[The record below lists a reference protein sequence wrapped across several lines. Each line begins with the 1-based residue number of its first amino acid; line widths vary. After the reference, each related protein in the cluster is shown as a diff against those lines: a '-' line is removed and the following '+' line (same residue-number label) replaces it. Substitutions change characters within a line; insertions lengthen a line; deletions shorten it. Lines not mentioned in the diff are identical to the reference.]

1 MAENKLDL
9 AAGVIPLGAG
19 PAADF
24 MSAAAAES
32 NEALAAGM
40 KEDCRQIGAAQARF
54 VVRLAECTKREMFRA
69 DGATS
74 PEVWVAERFGVS
86 GPTARS
92 FSVVADKAPGLPHL
106 VGSLGAGDIS
116 FDKVRA
122 VVDVASP
129 ESDRE
134 LCDQAK
140 EHSVRELVEVAR
152 NAAER
157 ARSAFASPSRSQH
170 DSRYLRFNDG
180 HRTMSLQVPSEEY
193 ARTKACVDAWAAAV
207 EGVGDTETESD
218 EAKTDGAKTDGAKSD
233 GAKSDEEDTKTK
245 TPLDQRRCDGFLAMV
260 DEATPGSGNRGG
272 GGSSDPGTAPEP
284 FFVVAH
290 VPLDALVEES
300 GEKSELAGELEHHGL
315 IDVETVQR
323 IACDATVVVAV
334 DDTLGHTMYEGRAR
348 RFPSG
353 AQRREVI
360 RRDRHCRFPGCAN
373 VAFAVVHHIFPWK
386 PGGGTDLPNLVLL
399 CRRHH
404 GVVHRKGW
412 SLSGNA
418 NEELSIKT
426 AAGRVMVSRPS
437 PFWTRVTA
445 ARQSAGS
452 G

>member
-1 MAENKLDL
+1 LAMAENKLVL
-9 AAGVIPLGAG
+9 AGDVTPLGA
-19 PAADF
+19 AEF
-24 MSAAAAES
+24 ISAASAET

-40 KEDCRQIGAAQARF
+40 KEDCRQIAEAQARF
-54 VVRLAECTKREMFRA
+54 VVRLAESTKREMFRD

-92 FSVVADKAPGLPHL
+92 FSVVADKAPELPHL

-152 NAAER
+152 GVAER
-157 ARSAFASPSRSQH
+157 ARSAWSSPSRSQH

-180 HRTMSLQVPSEEY
+180 HRTVSLQVPSEEY

-207 EGVGDTETESD
+207 
-218 EAKTDGAKTDGAKSD
+218 
-233 GAKSDEEDTKTK
+233 SDEEDKE
-245 TPLDQRRCDGFLAMV
+245 TPLDQLRCDGFMGMV
-260 DEATPGSGNRGG
+260 DAASPGKEGRGG
-272 GGSSDPGTAPEP
+272 AASSDPGPAPDP

-290 VPLDALVEES
+290 VPLEALVEES
-300 GEKSELAGELEHHGL
+300 GEQSELAAELEHHGL

-353 AQRREVI
+353 AQRREI
-360 RRDRHCRFPGCAN
+360 FRRDRHCRFPGCRN
-373 VAFAVVHHIFPWK
+373 VAFAIVHHIVPWK

-418 NEELSIKT
+418 NQELSIET
-426 AAGRVMVSRPS
+426 PAGRVMVSRPS
-437 PFWTRVTA
+437 VLWTRVTA
-445 ARQSAGS
+445 GRARGAPPAKAKAPGPEGAS
-452 G
+452 